1 MPDGARCR
9 RRERGSATVEFALV
23 LPLVLALLLALVQIG
38 ILARDRMVLEH
49 AARAGAREA
58 AVTLDAARV
67 RAAVLEAG
75 PTLGEATGVT
85 VARAG
90 SVGDAVSVRVVS
102 DRSIRVPL
110 VGWLFPR
117 SVEMK
122 ATATMRQ
129 EIP

>member
-1 MPDGARCR
+1 MPDEARHR
-9 RRERGSATVEFALV
+9 RHERGSATVEFALV
-23 LPLVLALLLALVQIG
+23 LPLALALLLALVQIG

-58 AVTLDAARV
+58 AVTLDPGRV

-75 PTLGEATGVT
+75 PTLGEATDVT
-85 VARAG
+85 VARTG

-117 SVEMK
+117 SVEMT
-122 ATATMRQ
+122 AVATMRQ